1 MDLAMT
7 NILRVA
13 VKSIG
18 TLIFVAILV
27 FQVAVLLW
35 EVSQIMGGW

>member
-1 MDLAMT
+1 MAMSEL
-7 NILRVA
+7 LRVA
-13 VKSIG
+13 AKSIG

-27 FQVAVLLW
+27 SQVAVLLW

>member
-1 MDLAMT
+1 MSDL
-7 NILRVA
+7 IRVA
-13 VKSIG
+13 AKSIG
-18 TLIFVAILV
+18 ALIFVAILV